1 MTLSLT
7 NHRIEKIQIRKIDPV
22 KFTIIAISALLI
34 IASCNNNP
42 KTSASEETT
51 EDKAQTKAEAP
62 DQHTSQNS
70 LDWAGTYAG
79 TLPCAD
85 CKGIEATVVL
95 NTDQTYHQ
103 TFVYQGKKDSSFKEE
118 GKFTW
123 NKGGNTITLISK
135 ASPSF
140 RVKEGSIVMLDSDG
154 NEITGVLADKYILKK
169 K

>member
-1 MTLSLT
+1 M
-7 NHRIEKIQIRKIDPV
+7 
-22 KFTIIAISALLI
+22 KFTIIAVSAILI

-42 KTSASEETT
+42 KTFASEETT
-51 EDKAQTKAEAP
+51 KNKAQTKADVP

-85 CKGIEATVVL
+85 CAGIEATVVL

-103 TFVYQGKKDSSFKEE
+103 TFVYEGKKDSSFKEE

-123 NKGGNTITLISK
+123 NKDGNTITLISK

-140 RVKEGSIVMLDSDG
+140 RVKEGSIVMLDDDG
-154 NEITGVLADKYILKK
+154 NEITGPLANNYILKK

>member
-1 MTLSLT
+1 MTPL
-7 NHRIEKIQIRKIDPV
+7 
-22 KFTIIAISALLI
+22 KFTIVAISALLTI
-34 IASCNNNP
+34 TSCNNHP
-42 KTSASEETT
+42 DTSSSEETIKNAT
-51 EDKAQTKAEAP
+51 QTIAEVP
-62 DQHTSQNS
+62 DHHTSQNS

-85 CKGIEATVVL
+85 CTGIEATVVL
-95 NTDQTYHQ
+95 NTDQTYAQ
-103 TFVYQGKKDSSFKEE
+103 TFVYHDKEDSSLKEE

-123 NKGGNTITLISK
+123 NKDGNTITLISK

-154 NEITGVLADKYILKK
+154 NEITGALAKKYVLKK